1 MKNLFKYTF
10 LFLLS
15 LVCSYSFAAENTAS
29 ATTAETVTF
38 EIAGDAGTYKFF
50 YPEQKVIKHNG
61 YDVTKVTMNVTATT
75 GTSALVTIQV
85 EADNSY
91 SDKITVLAYG
101 YKNTIDLEEDG
112 PTLIN
117 YVIPIIK
124 GGNQTSQLSLN

>member
-38 EIAGDAGTYKFF
+38 EISGGAGTYKFH
-50 YPEQKVIKHNG
+50 YPEQKIIQHNG
-61 YDVTKVTMNVTATT
+61 IGVTRVTMNVTATT
-75 GTSALVTIQV
+75 VTSALVTIQV
-85 EADNSY
+85 ERNNTH

-101 YKNTIDLEEDG
+101 YKRTIDLEEDG

-117 YVIPIIK
+117 YVIPLNA
-124 GGNQTSQLSLN
+124 GNQTSQLALN